1 MPNQGTQSGGFH
13 RKAWTPA
20 QCVFQQRFCHR
31 TAANIA
37 DANDEYVSERPYLG
51 GNCHSTSVADKKGT
65 VTLTMTGLP
74 PPQYLGAKEFAGEL
88 ALRNNNIL
96 LAPFLGV
103 SPGRYRDF
111 FLMQKRKDD
120 EGTPIGWNRPASG
133 HRQQSAFA
141 PAVSPDSPQ
150 QGLFCHQSI
159 RSSQVG
165 DLRIITPPFVP
176 CEPSSS
182 GASGGRSRPC
192 E

>member
-51 GNCHSTSVADKKGT
+51 GNCHSTSVADKNGT

-74 PPQYLGAKEFAGEL
+74 PPHYLGAKEFAGEL

-103 SPGRYRDF
+103 SPGTLPR
-111 FLMQKRKDD
+111 FLLNAKTERRRR
-120 EGTPIGWNRPASG
+120 ETNRLEST
-133 HRQQSAFA
+133 
-141 PAVSPDSPQ
+141 
-150 QGLFCHQSI
+150 SI
-159 RSSQVG
+159 RSPAAIGV
-165 DLRIITPPFVP
+165 
-176 CEPSSS
+176 CPSSE
-182 GASGGRSRPC
+182 SRFSAAGVVLPPKYSIQSSR
-192 E
+192 